1 MREILEKQGYHFI
14 GDAAVKSCLWT
25 KKSLRGE
32 GECYKSKFYGIAS
45 HRCIQMTPSLLCNQ
59 KCLFCWRAFESGSVS
74 FDPPEKIVE
83 GCIREHRRL
92 VSGYHGY
99 EGTSE
104 ERFREALNPKHV
116 AISLSGEPTL
126 YPHLSEL
133 IELFHERGLT
143 TFLVSNGTNPEVIR
157 RVRPTQLYISLDA
170 PDEETYRK
178 VCQPV
183 GDTWERVLESLRALR
198 HHPSRT
204 TIRVTAVK
212 GYNMK
217 DEEKYGKLIKEA
229 SPDYV
234 EIKAYM
240 HLGFSRMRLRREAMP
255 SHEEIRK
262 FAMKIAESSGYKI
275 ADESE
280 ISRVVLLSKD
290 GSVEKLKI
298 KQSD

>member
-1 MREILEKQGYHFI
+1 MKEVLEKQGYHFI
-14 GDAAVKSCLWT
+14 GDAAVKTCLWT

-32 GECYKSKFYGIAS
+32 GECYKSKFYGISS

-59 KCLFCWRAFESGSVS
+59 RCIFCWRPFDSGEVS
-74 FDPPEKIVE
+74 FDAPEEIVE

-92 VSGYHGY
+92 ISGYHGY
-99 EGTSE
+99 ERTPE
-104 ERFREALNPKHV
+104 ERFKEALEPRHV

-126 YPHLSEL
+126 YPYLREL
-133 IELFHERGLT
+133 IELFHERGFT
-143 TFLVSNGTNPEVIR
+143 TFLVSNGTNPDVLR

-170 PDEETYRK
+170 PDEEIYEF

-183 GDTWERVLESLRALR
+183 GDTWKRIIESLKLLR
-198 HHPSRT
+198 THPSRT
-204 TIRVTAVK
+204 VIRVTAVRD
-212 GYNMK
+212 YNMSE
-217 DEEKYGKLIKEA
+217 EEKYGELVKMA

-234 EIKAYM
+234 EVKAYM

-255 SHEEIRK
+255 THEEVRA
-262 FAMKIAESSGYKI
+262 FALKIAENCGYKI

-290 GSVEKLKI
+290 GRVEKL
-298 KQSD
+298 

>member
-1 MREILEKQGYHFI
+1 MKMVRKLLEKQGYHFI
-14 GDAAVKSCLWT
+14 GDAAVKTCLWT

-59 KCLFCWRAFESGSVS
+59 RCLFCWRPFDSGDVS
-74 FDPPEKIVE
+74 FDPPEEIVE
-83 GCIREHRRL
+83 GCIREQRRL

-99 EGTSE
+99 PGTPE
-104 ERFREALNPKHV
+104 ERFKEALDPKHV

-126 YPHLSEL
+126 YPYLHEL

-143 TFLVSNGTNPEVIR
+143 TFLVSNGTNPEVLK
-157 RVRPTQLYISLDA
+157 RVRPTQLYVSLDA
-170 PDEETYRK
+170 PDKETYEL

-183 GDTWERVLESLRALR
+183 GDTWHRVLESLRVLR
-198 HHPSRT
+198 DHPSRT
-204 TIRVTAVK
+204 VIRVTAVR

-217 DEEKYGKLIKEA
+217 NPEKYGELIKMA

-234 EIKAYM
+234 EVKAYM
-240 HLGFSRMRLRREAMP
+240 HLGFSRMRLKRKAMP
-255 SHEEIRK
+255 THEEIRE
-262 FAMKIAESSGYKI
+262 FAMRIAESSGYEFV
-275 ADESE
+275 DESE

-290 GSVEKLKI
+290 GKVEKLI
-298 KQSD
+298 N